1 MPTGGTFT
9 ENTGESGSLFSLL
22 PGWWSQCKEDL
33 FPGANSRHGTTSVD
47 HLSEI
52 EDDRV
57 NKILLRPLEQF
68 ICGTEDVDSV
78 WQRLREA
85 DAPPDVCG
93 KVFKSGETCYNCK

>member
-1 MPTGGTFT
+1 M
-9 ENTGESGSLFSLL
+9 
-22 PGWWSQCKEDL
+22 
-33 FPGANSRHGTTSVD
+33 
-47 HLSEI
+47 
-52 EDDRV
+52 